1 MDITK
6 QLENIRG
13 VYKDAAFDLKDCD
26 PNPLLQFDKW
36 MEEAIKAK
44 CDEPNAFTL
53 STVKDNEPFGR
64 VVLLKG
70 VLNEEFVFYTNYES
84 NKGEEIRSNP
94 NVALTF
100 YWLPLHRQVRIK
112 GIASFVE
119 ENISDDYFHKRPRGS
134 QLGAIASPQ
143 SKKVESIKFLEES
156 YRKAEE
162 EFKDQT
168 SIPRPKNWGGY
179 KVKASSIEFW
189 QGRDNRM
196 HDRILYVLK
205 NGKWELSRL
214 AP

>member
-13 VYKDAAFDLKDCD
+13 IYKDAAFDIKDCD
-26 PNPLLQFDKW
+26 SDPIRQFDKW

-53 STVKDNEPFGR
+53 STVKDNQPYAR

-70 VLNEEFVFYTNYES
+70 VVDGEFIFYTNYES
-84 NKGEEIRSNP
+84 NKGEEIKSNP
-94 NVALTF
+94 HVAMTF
-100 YWLPLHRQVRIK
+100 LWLPLHRQVRVK
-112 GIASFVE
+112 GTATFVPE
-119 ENISDDYFHKRPRGS
+119 KISDEYFQKRPRGS

-143 SKKVESIKFLEES
+143 SREVKDLESLENSFKE
-156 YRKAEE
+156 AEE
-162 EFKDQT
+162 KFKDL
-168 SIPRPKNWGGY
+168 SGIPRPKNWGGY
-179 KVKASSIEFW
+179 KVKISSIEFW

-196 HDRILYVLK
+196 HDRILYSLK
-205 NGKWELSRL
+205 NGKWELKRL